1 MMRRRLSSL
10 LLAIPH
16 LLAGVV
22 VAYSQ
27 TSIPLTAGSAHKAT
41 IRKGDVQNFT
51 FEVGDNQLAELKF
64 EWQGI
69 DLKVAVFDSAGTPLL
84 APPVP
89 VSTPGPVSVLL
100 KLEKSQS
107 YKLQI
112 TTPVKQNISGS
123 FQVLLKTMPA
133 VSLADESRIEAQNLT
148 LAARSSKAVA
158 DQIEKYQQAL
168 IQARN
173 AHDTDAEAQIFLLL
187 AAAYRNADD
196 PKLKDQKTKLAEEN
210 YRNAIVTWKQA
221 GYKRGEGYANISLGQ
236 FYRQRSPDTAITFY
250 AEAARLFEEIDDRRG
265 RADALYTQAFALM
278 ILGRTPDVV
287 DTLTKVLELRRADGD
302 RLGEANALN
311 LLADAHRTLGDSRQ
325 ALILFDE
332 ATTAAA
338 GLEYLQLDLGIATGK
353 ALVNDDLT
361 NWEAAKTEYLNV
373 LTQYERILGA
383 PISTVCTTKPPA
395 DLRSTCWSAARVL
408 INVGEAYNSL
418 GKPSEAMVEFKKSLA
433 IVEALDEPPMQA
445 ELNVHIG
452 YAHYLLGESAAALP
466 YYEKALKIQ
475 RELKSDKGIA
485 TALTYL
491 GMAHIARSDPKVALE
506 KYREA
511 LPLAERARDKRV
523 LAILLDKL
531 GTNYAL
537 LGNRTDA
544 AVAHQRSLEFWK
556 QIKDADGQALTLY
569 HMAEAEKAAGN
580 LAVAI
585 QRSQAAIKEVESLR
599 TTIAN
604 EKFRVSYLADKKGYY
619 ELDVDL
625 RMQYGRA
632 KSDNAAIA
640 SALQS
645 NEMARA
651 RVLLDALGDTVL
663 RQVKA
668 NKDTNKHVATLFEQ
682 REDSINRLRVKANR
696 RTELLRESNKDA
708 AKESAVLDSEI
719 NKLTEKL
726 ADLDSQIRSANPRF
740 AELTRPQ
747 PATVQEIQQQLD
759 TDTVMLELAL
769 GEKRSY
775 AWTVT
780 TQGVQGYELP
790 PRQQIEDAATRLLS
804 ALSAQ
809 KRYEGDETASQHKT
823 RLANAEKEFTEA
835 AALLRRMVLD
845 PVAQQLDHHTRLVI
859 VADGAL
865 HLIPFAVLPDP
876 KNSTAKLIENYEIVS
891 LPSASVLA
899 LQRRELANRKRAPRG
914 VAVVADPVFDS
925 DDSRVAEVI
934 TRTKKSKPKSNQAVA
949 RPPAPDPKVEVA
961 LHTALR
967 DVGLD
972 PNALGELTNSREEA
986 KQIFKVVS
994 RNESFTAMGFDASRQ
1009 MVMRGKLD
1017 QYRNVHFATHG
1028 VMDLEHPE
1036 LSGIVLSRFDKKGR
1050 PQDGYLRLYEIY
1062 NLNLPA
1068 DLVVLSACQTG
1079 SGKHIRGEGLMA
1091 LTRGFMYAGAER
1103 VVATLW
1109 KVDDAAT
1116 ANLMGL
1122 FYKEMFTN
1130 GKRPAAAL
1138 RDAQIELAKQ
1148 KRWSSPFYWAGF
1160 VLQGEWR

>member
-1 MMRRRLSSL
+1 MLRQRLPSVSITILL
-10 LLAIPH
+10 LLAG
-16 LLAGVV
+16 AVD
-22 VAYSQ
+22 AYSQ
-27 TSIPLTAGSAHKAT
+27 SSTPLTAGSAHKAT

-51 FEVGDNQLAELKF
+51 FEMGDNQLAELKF

-133 VSLADESRIEAQNLT
+133 VSLADESRIEAQSLV

-338 GLEYLQLDLGIATGK
+338 NLEHPLLELAIANGK

-361 NWEAAKTEYLNV
+361 NWEAAKTDYLNV
-373 LTQYERILGA
+373 LSKYELILGA
-383 PISTVCTTKPPA
+383 PIATVCTTKPPA
-395 DLRSTCWSAARVL
+395 DLRATCWSAARVL

-433 IVEALDEPPMQA
+433 VVEALDEPPMQA

-452 YAHYLLGESAAALP
+452 YAHYLLGESVAALP

-491 GMAHIARSDPKVALE
+491 GTAHIARSDPKVALE

-569 HMAEAEKAAGN
+569 HMAEAEREAGN
-580 LAVAI
+580 LA
-585 QRSQAAIKEVESLR
+585 AAIKYSEAAIKQVESLR
-599 TTIAN
+599 TRIAN

-619 ELDVDL
+619 ELDIDL

-632 KSDNAAIA
+632 TSDSSAFAA
-640 SALQS
+640 ALQS
-645 NEMARA
+645 NEKARA
-651 RVLLDALGDTVL
+651 RALLDALQDSVSRHAQASQT
-663 RQVKA
+663 
-668 NKDTNKHVATLFEQ
+668 TNKKVAAFFKQ
-682 REDSINRLRVKANR
+682 REDLVNLLGVRAKQRI
-696 RTELLRESNKDA
+696 ELLSSSDNKV
-708 AKESAVLDSEI
+708 KESGALDNEI

-726 ADLDSQIRSANPRF
+726 ADIDSQIRSENPRF

-759 TDTVMLELAL
+759 SDTVMLELAL

-780 TQGVQGYELP
+780 TDGLQGYELP
-790 PRQQIEDAATRLLS
+790 PRAQIEDAATRLLR
-804 ALSAQ
+804 ALNAQ
-809 KRYEGDETASQHKT
+809 KRLEGDETALQQKN

-835 AALLRRMVLD
+835 AAMLRRMVLD

-865 HLIPFAVLPDP
+865 QLVPFTVLPDP
-876 KNSTAKLIENYEIVS
+876 KNSTAKLIENYEIVT

-899 LQRRELANRKRAPRG
+899 LQRRELANRQSAPRSI
-914 VAVVADPVFDS
+914 AVVADPVFDS
-925 DDSRVAEVI
+925 DDERVAEVVS
-934 TRTKKSKPKSNQAVA
+934 RTKKSKPKSNQAIA
-949 RPPAPDPKVEVA
+949 SSSSPNPKVDVA
-961 LHTALR
+961 FQSALR

-972 PNALGELTNSREEA
+972 PNALGRLPKSGDEA
-986 KQIFKVVS
+986 KEIFKVVS
-994 RNESFTAMGFDASRQ
+994 RDESFTAIGFAASRE
-1009 MVMRGKLD
+1009 MVMSGKLD

-1036 LSGIVLSRFDKKGR
+1036 LSGIVLSRFDEKGR

-1068 DLVVLSACQTG
+1068 ELVVLSACQTG
-1079 SGKHIRGEGLMA
+1079 SGKNIRGEGLMA

-1138 RDAQIELAKQ
+1138 RDAQIELSKQ
-1148 KRWSSPFYWAGF
+1148 KRWSSPYYWAGF